1 MKQEHEF
8 EQFLQAHAN
17 KELTTDER
25 TQLGVLAMQ
34 DPERQLTVAEF
45 EELHRRMDEERRLAA
60 AVMAP
65 ADPSEETHESYR
77 RLVQA
82 AGRAQQQLQAELM
95 NPTRGGERLP
105 LSGSVIRARSVLR
118 GPRFRRLAWAMVA
131 AAAVVVTALLVFDG
145 GAPALNPN
153 QPGADKIGRPGNII
167 LLNPI
172 MTPENRRLSW
182 IHAQGARSY
191 DAQILDAQNAVVL
204 ARPQADARSNEWRLT
219 KAQYDLLKAHP
230 GDLFLRVVARDGA
243 GVGFGTSTDLR
254 LDIR

>member
-1 MKQEHEF
+1 MKQKHEF

-65 ADPSEETHESYR
+65 ADPSEETDESYR
-77 RLVQA
+77 RLVRA

-105 LSGSVIRARSVLR
+105 LSGSVLR

-182 IHAQGARSY
+182 IHAQ
-191 DAQILDAQNAVVL
+191 
-204 ARPQADARSNEWRLT
+204 
-219 KAQYDLLKAHP
+219 
-230 GDLFLRVVARDGA
+230 
-243 GVGFGTSTDLR
+243 
-254 LDIR
+254 